1 MNYRRAMR
9 ANGVMVVLRF
19 TAIVAVLLMLAGC
32 GSVVVSTFIE
42 VATESPSAA
51 TPTASSG
58 SPAMTVPPTPSDRTP
73 SAECVNPPV
82 DVLTL
87 AYQSDPVAC
96 YGDAPLIVDAYLTQV
111 GVIDGPCL
119 DVEPAWLACGAWV
132 ELDVVRKTAT
142 TPSNT
147 LAYVSIFNPLF
158 AAIDPTAGPGDQFM
172 GSNVR
177 VTGHFDDPAAL
188 NCRYTAGSGWPTAD
202 FTASDLISSC
212 RGLFVITKIV
222 PSA

>member
-1 MNYRRAMR
+1 
-9 ANGVMVVLRF
+9 
-19 TAIVAVLLMLAGC
+19 MLAGC

-51 TPTASSG
+51 TLTPTASSG
-58 SPAMTVPPTPSDRTP
+58 SPAVTVPPTPSDRTP
-73 SAECVNPPV
+73 SAECINPPA

-96 YGDAPLIVDAYLTQV
+96 YGDAPLIVDAYLTHV

-119 DVEPAWLACGAWV
+119 DVEPPWLACGAWV
-132 ELDVVRKTAT
+132 ELDVVRKTAM

-177 VTGHFDDPAAL
+177 VFTGILTSAAL

-222 PSA
+222 PSP